1 MILLKVNILC
11 LLLLALSD
19 NYTSYVLEDQGY
31 NPYTHGALLFQ
42 NVRPRGYPDPRK
54 DDKDNKDA
62 GQDLH
67 PTGVLEEHSG
77 IHQGLPGGQRG
88 TKGSDKRLGA
98 DVMSSLDSILKG
110 HWSNLGSKTGT
121 QGLEVRNN
129 TVLWDLLLFVMRAD
143 LYLPSRN
150 RSIVQNEQC
159 VADVEAIYEP
169 QTEDQWTVAFKMIDS
184 WGKLP
189 DGLLWGNSQPLGAF
203 DECLSLRLSNNA
215 TTSKAGG
222 VSAGGYKGMYCT
234 LFLQNGAEQVN
245 LTEVGMPGLVVSGYP
260 SSSAWY
266 GTCIPSSCTQDDL
279 LDSLNVGL
287 AKNDKSV
294 QVHCQTDDPRPVE
307 FTPGLIF
314 MIFLLSLFGFLL
326 LAGAA
331 VDTWI
336 DFTGKTEMR
345 QGPLKYLLAFSL
357 TTNLQK
363 MFNINT
369 AENKEAITCLY
380 GMRVLSMTWVVWC
393 HQYSVT
399 FLMDGNKLSYVN
411 IFNGHLLTQVILNGY
426 PSVDSFFFM
435 SGLLVAYNVLKEKK
449 RAGKVNL
456 FVFYVHRYIR
466 LAVPILILCG
476 FLATFSDYL
485 AHGPYVYIAEG
496 PYFLHDACQKYWWR
510 DALFITNFYI
520 NTGTPVSCLDVCWY
534 TAVDFQLYL
543 IAPLILFPFLWEE
556 WFRADR
562 RKLNKVGM
570 VWLGVVV
577 FFSVF
582 IPGIITGLDEL
593 PPTAIVSSPD
603 QEKNFK
609 LTKEVYQAAHC
620 RAQPYLAGMVLGI
633 LFRRDGKRKLKLEMW
648 QVILGWLLA
657 TVAGLAVVFGMY
669 NYNQFNQYPG
679 YNWADSIFYASLH
692 RLAWGLA
699 LAWVVFACHYGYGG
713 AVNGFLSHPSWQPV
727 SRLTYCMFL
736 VALPVQTIIY
746 IYCHFYPTHFSHLDK
761 ILQAVGA
768 LFISG
773 IGAVLLS
780 LCSEAP
786 VMNLEKF
793 LLRRERQ
800 KS

>member
-1 MILLKVNILC
+1 MILLKINIIC

-19 NYTSYVLEDQGY
+19 TNTSYLLEDQGY

-54 DDKDNKDA
+54 DNKDV
-62 GQDLH
+62 GQGLH
-67 PTGVLEEHSG
+67 PTGILEKHSG
-77 IHQGLPGGQRG
+77 IRLGSPEGQRG
-88 TKGSDKRLGA
+88 TKGSDKGLRS
-98 DVMSSLDSILKG
+98 DVVSSLGSVLKG

-121 QGLEVRNN
+121 QDSKVPTNIGP
-129 TVLWDLLLFVMRAD
+129 WDLLLFVMRAD

-150 RSIVQNEQC
+150 RTIVKNEQC
-159 VADVEAIYEP
+159 VEDVKAIYEP
-169 QTEDQWTVAFKMIDS
+169 QTDEQWSVAFQMIDS
-184 WGKLP
+184 WGKVP
-189 DGLLWGNSQPLGAF
+189 DGLFGGNTLAPGAF
-203 DECLSLRLSNNA
+203 DECVSLRLGTNA
-215 TTSKAGG
+215 TISK
-222 VSAGGYKGMYCT
+222 AGGYKGKYCT
-234 LFLQNGAEQVN
+234 LHLQNGAKNVN
-245 LTEVGMPGLVVSGYP
+245 LTEVGIPGLMVSGYP
-260 SSSAWY
+260 SFYSFY
-266 GTCIPSSCTQDDL
+266 GTCIPSSCTRDDL
-279 LDSLNVGL
+279 LISLNVAL
-287 AKNDKSV
+287 AKNNKSV
-294 QVHCQTDDPRPVE
+294 GSVQCQTDEPQPVE
-307 FTPGLIF
+307 YTPGLIF
-314 MIFLLSLFGFLL
+314 MICLLSLFGTLL
-326 LAGAA
+326 LVGAA

-336 DFTGKTEMR
+336 DFTGKGEMR

-393 HQYSVT
+393 HQYSISL
-399 FLMDGNKLSYVN
+399 FIDGDKLSYVDV
-411 IFNGHLLTQVILNGY
+411 FNGHWLTQIILNGY

-435 SGLLVAYNVLKEKK
+435 SGLLVAYGVLREKK
-449 RAGKVNL
+449 RTGKINL

-476 FLATFSDYL
+476 FLATFSEYL
-485 AHGPYVYIAEG
+485 AYGPFASFAKGPYS
-496 PYFLHDACQKYWWR
+496 LRDACQKYWWR
-510 DALFITNFYI
+510 DAFFISNFYI
-520 NTGTPVSCLDVCWY
+520 NEGTPVLCLDVCWY
-534 TAVDFQLYL
+534 TAVDFQLFL
-543 IAPLILFPFLWEE
+543 IAPLILFPFLWGE
-556 WFRADR
+556 WFQADR

-577 FFSVF
+577 FFSTF
-582 IPGIITGLDEL
+582 IPGIITGLDKL
-593 PPTAIVSSPD
+593 PPTSIMSSPD
-603 QEKNFK
+603 QEKGFK
-609 LTKEVYQAAHC
+609 YIKEVYQATHC

-633 LFRRDGKRKLKLEMW
+633 LFRSDSKRKLKLETW

-657 TVAGLAVVFGMY
+657 TATGLAVVFGMY
-669 NYNQFNQYPG
+669 DYNQFNQYPG
-679 YNWADSIFYASLH
+679 YNWADSIFYGSLH

-713 AVNGFLSHPSWQPV
+713 AVNGFLSHPSWQPL

-736 VALPVQTIIY
+736 VALPLQTILFL
-746 IYCHFYPTHFSHLDK
+746 YCFFYPSHFSHLDK
-761 ILQAVGA
+761 VLQTVGV

-786 VMNLEKF
+786 VMSLEKF
-793 LLRRERQ
+793 LLRRDKV